1 MRYKRGITISSSI
14 LDPKNIITVPFS
26 IKNHHYRNDTNV
38 NTVIITRWTKDIH
51 LNLKKI
57 FTHKVSFIWP
67 ASCILE
73 IANCSRLRGG
83 CYIWPLPTWTLTVMH
98 LFGFSRSHPSV
109 ISKSLLFYALRS
121 TTFSE
126 TDVVS
131 FLCSYLYIAFVV
143 ITQWNQTAPL
153 QKKILW
159 KLKGIFKPKT
169 SVPLWTFVFCI
180 LLI

>member
-169 SVPLWTFVFCI
+169 SVPLCTFVFFI